1 MMRIGSRTLVG
12 AMSKRYA
19 VFWVSA
25 FLAVPLWRELY
36 EPNQLFW
43 NVFLAAFLIA
53 MIAAVFFGLR
63 YLEQNKVAVGEARFA
78 SAQHDSDG
86 S

>member
-1 MMRIGSRTLVG
+1 MRIGRTLVS

-19 VFWVSA
+19 VLWVSA
-25 FLAVPLWRELY
+25 FLAVPLWRELH
-36 EPNQLFW
+36 EPDQLVW
-43 NVFLAAFLIA
+43 NAFLAAFLIA
-53 MIAAVFFGLR
+53 SIAAVFFGLR
-63 YLEQNKVAVGEARFA
+63 YLEQNNVAVGEARFT